1 MAVDCWLYILAIL
14 CDKPLHNSCGVK
26 WLCFGSALTN
36 IYNNIYKLLWKWDV
50 SCSWDLVE
58 MRPSMHCNIMLLF
71 ARSELEDTWWLVH
84 AVLQLWDVF
93 ISVADDTWEQD
104 YWISLHPSHHPS
116 HTVTCPGH
124 MTRAALLGV
133 DGRVLQF
140 CHFGFFEKG

>member
-1 MAVDCWLYILAIL
+1 MAVDCIFLLFYVTSRFTILVGWSDYA
-14 CDKPLHNSCGVK
+14 SAR
-26 WLCFGSALTN
+26 ALTN

-93 ISVADDTWEQD
+93 NVHICSWWYMGTRLLDITSSFPAPFTYRHVLWTHDTCC
-104 YWISLHPSHHPS
+104 II
-116 HTVTCPGH
+116 
-124 MTRAALLGV
+124 LGWWQSSSI
-133 DGRVLQF
+133 LSF
-140 CHFGFFEKG
+140 LFFKKC